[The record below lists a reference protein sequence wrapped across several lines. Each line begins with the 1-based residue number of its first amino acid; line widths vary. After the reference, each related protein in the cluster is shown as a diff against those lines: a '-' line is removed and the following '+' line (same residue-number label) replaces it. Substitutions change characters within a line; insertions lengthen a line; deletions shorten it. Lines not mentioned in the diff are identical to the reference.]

1 MTNHPDQQKIHHDHE
16 HDDKH
21 DHHDPAD
28 HALGHHHAHGHH
40 SHSTIKNLKVAFF
53 LNFGFALLEI
63 VGGLWTGSVAIL
75 SDAIHDLGDALALLL
90 SIGFEKVA
98 NKKATSRFSYGF
110 RRFSLLSALITSAF
124 LVAVT
129 SVVIAQAIPR
139 LLHPTRPKAEGMIV
153 FAILGICVNGYA
165 AWRLIRG
172 NTMNEKVASWH
183 LLEDVLGWVTVLLGA
198 CAMLIFDLP
207 IIDPI
212 LSLIFALF
220 ILWNVGRNMK
230 QTIHLFL
237 QGIPYGVDLPLL
249 RSEIESLAG
258 VMSTHDAHLWSLD
271 GESHVLTIHVVIEA
285 AISMSEIQKIKN
297 AIRELCNKRGKIH
310 VTVEV
315 ETADHVS
322 GSPTLNCI

>member
-1 MTNHPDQQKIHHDHE
+1 MKTHPDHQQIHHDH
-16 HDDKH
+16 KQ
-21 DHHDPAD
+21 DHHDHND
-28 HALGHHHAHGHH
+28 HTLGHHHAHGHH
-40 SHSTIKNLKVAFF
+40 AHSTIKNLKVAFF

-63 VGGLWTGSVAIL
+63 IGGLWTGSVAIL

-98 NKKATSRFSYGF
+98 NKRATSRFSYGF
-110 RRFSLLSALITSAF
+110 RRFSLLSALLTNAF
-124 LVAVT
+124 LIAVT

-139 LLHPTRPKAEGMIV
+139 LLHPTRPKAEGMIF
-153 FAILGICVNGYA
+153 FALLGICVNGYA

-198 CAMLIFDLP
+198 CIMLFFDLP

-212 LSLIFALF
+212 LSLIFSLF
-220 ILWNVGRNMK
+220 ILWNVGRNLK

-237 QGIPYGVDLPLL
+237 QGIPHGFDLPLL
-249 RSEIESLAG
+249 RSEIESLPG
-258 VMSTHDAHLWSLD
+258 VIGTHDAHLWSLD
-271 GESHVLTIHVVIEA
+271 GESHVLTIHVVVEA
-285 AISMSEIQKIKN
+285 AIPMSEIQNLKN
-297 AIRELCNKRGKIH
+297 TIRGLCSKRGKIH

-322 GSPTLNCI
+322 GCPALNCV